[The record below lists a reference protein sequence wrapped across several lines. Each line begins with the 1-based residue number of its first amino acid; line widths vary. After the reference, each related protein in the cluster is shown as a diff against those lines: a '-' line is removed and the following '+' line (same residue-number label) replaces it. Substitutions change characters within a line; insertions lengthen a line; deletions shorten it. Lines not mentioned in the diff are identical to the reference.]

1 VHTRRKTVETASN
14 DVLVQSDGEKREQ
27 SALWGVDSSRHE
39 FQIKEEK
46 KELKIIIE
54 INP

>member
-1 VHTRRKTVETASN
+1 VYTRRKTVETAN

-27 SALWGVDSSRHE
+27 SALWGVGSSRHE
-39 FQIKEEK
+39 FQIKKKK

>member
-27 SALWGVDSSRHE
+27 SALWGVGSSRHE
-39 FQIKEEK
+39 FKIKKKK